1 MENQKQTSFSFV
13 GVFPKGRNV
22 EDHYLSVYLSVP
34 NPETLRLGWKRR
46 ASFSFILLNQSGKE
60 LGRSPGQ
67 RNCPLKSLKKK
78 GSLEKSKLIVKV
90 EIQVHEVVDEGGI
103 TGKEMV
109 DYLGFR
115 ILYSQDSIHESLLL
129 GVIKTLNKPPHCFT
143 DTELSNARSE
153 YLTELR
159 QAGFK
164 VEWLKTKLDEISLE
178 RKKANAHVQEP
189 DDEHIK
195 VELKTK
201 LVRSWNGWKGVTAAA
216 TGSPPG
222 NLHFSYNHTYR
233 CCLARQTIRLTRRLH
248 NSTTGTRS
256 SVHTPWIHTRQTTKE
271 RSSPK
276 HHETEA
282 LPTELLHEHSREK
295 S

>member
-1 MENQKQTSFSFV
+1 HNGESKADEFLVEIDNFWEKVDLIRSPIFLSGGCEWFV

-46 ASFSFILLNQSGKE
+46 ASFSFILQAKSSAEALNSVRCSVLTPRTGV
-60 LGRSPGQ
+60 GQ

-115 ILYSQDSIHESLLL
+115 ILYSQFAPVYRLFKKHQDIAANFRQSNQFDSIHESLLL

-201 LVRSWNGWKGVTAAA
+201 LVRSWNGWKVKLGY
-216 TGSPPG
+216 S
-222 NLHFSYNHTYR
+222 
-233 CCLARQTIRLTRRLH
+233 
-248 NSTTGTRS
+248 RS
-256 SVHTPWIHTRQTTKE
+256 CS
-271 RSSPK
+271 
-276 HHETEA
+276 
-282 LPTELLHEHSREK
+282 L
-295 S
+295 